1 MSRTSHNNAA
11 PAIDH
16 SIPYEPHLDGL
27 RALAVLAVVFFHC
40 GFALFP
46 QGFLGVDVFF
56 VISGYLITSILR
68 RELARTAQL
77 RFGNFYL
84 RRGRRLLPN
93 LFLMLGV
100 TALLAPVFLKSEE
113 VQALGK
119 SVVAAAAYLSN
130 VHFFRQIGYFAP
142 AAEDYPLLHTWS
154 LAAEEQFYLV
164 WPILLYFSY
173 RGWRTSQR
181 NHAAAINIVLGLL
194 SLGACVA
201 AQFGYRDHAF
211 YLTPFRVW
219 EFSFGA
225 LFVLSPPKRL
235 LALLESS
242 GAAATLISYCAVIGL
257 IAVMCIPG
265 WPDGLS
271 ILANMAAVLFAGLLI
286 FCVPRSGRNAVSI
299 ALTSR
304 PAGYIGNISY
314 SLYLWHWP
322 IIVFYRMMHPGESSV
337 VDGLI
342 ALVLCVVPACAAYH
356 LVEKPLRTSKRVE
369 RILSPARAAA
379 IATLCTMLFVG
390 IGLMLWR
397 QGPTTYSDS
406 TLELAARA
414 AHDVNPRRADCLA
427 NYENTSLPPQQLCA
441 TQSTDLPAPTVFV
454 WGDSHADALAPGLV
468 DALPHGYRVIQR
480 TKTGCAPLLGIDIEL
495 RGRDYSECTQ
505 FNSQVSAEV
514 KATAQVALVVM
525 AARWNYY
532 FFGELDAR
540 LPPGDAQ
547 TRRLQSALHD
557 TIGAFSAQDIPVLIV
572 GTVPEFD
579 WDVPACLSRSVHFG
593 SSHTA
598 CNLERRNIDM
608 RSGFTNKILRDTA
621 DSVATTAFVDP
632 MELLCKD
639 ESCLASIDAGT
650 ILYSDKDHLTTE
662 GARRVARWLWS
673 EANTS
678 KLHLFPSEK
687 SVGATDV
694 TERRPR

>member
-1 MSRTSHNNAA
+1 MCRSSHSHAA
-11 PAIDH
+11 PAIEP

-40 GFALFP
+40 GFSLFP

-68 RELARTAQL
+68 RELARTAQI

-93 LFLMLGV
+93 LFLMLGI

-113 VQALGK
+113 VQDLGK
-119 SVVAAAAYLSN
+119 SIVAAAAYLSN

-164 WPILLYFSY
+164 WPVLLYFSF
-173 RGWRTSQR
+173 RGWRASQR
-181 NHAAAINIVLGLL
+181 NHAAATNIVLGLL

-225 LFVLSPPKRL
+225 LFVLSPPKRM

-242 GAAATLISYCAVIGL
+242 STAATLISYCAAIGL
-257 IAVMCIPG
+257 IALMCTSS
-265 WPDGLS
+265 WPEGLS
-271 ILANMAAVLFAGLLI
+271 ILANIGTVLFTGLLI
-286 FCVPRSGRNAVSI
+286 FCVPHSRRNAVSI

-322 IIVFYRMMHPGESSV
+322 IIVFYRMMNPGESSV
-337 VDGLI
+337 VDSLN
-342 ALVLCVVPACAAYH
+342 ALLLCAVLACAAYH
-356 LVEKPLRTSKRVE
+356 LVEKPLRTDKRME
-369 RILSPARAAA
+369 RMLSPMRAAA
-379 IATLCTMLFVG
+379 IAALCTTLFVG
-390 IGLMLWR
+390 IGWVLWR
-397 QGPTTYSDS
+397 QGPTAYSDS
-406 TLELAARA
+406 TIELAARA
-414 AHDVNPRRADCLA
+414 SHDVNPRRADCLA
-427 NYENTSLPPQQLCA
+427 NYETTSLPSQQLCA
-441 TQSTDLPAPTVFV
+441 TQSPALRAPTVFV

-468 DALPHGYRVIQR
+468 DALPRRYRVIQR
-480 TKTGCAPLLGIDIEL
+480 TKTGCAPLLGIDIKL

-505 FNSQVSAEV
+505 FNNQVSAEV
-514 KATAQVALVVM
+514 KATAQVVLVVM

-532 FFGELDAR
+532 FFGELDAK
-540 LPPGDAQ
+540 LPPGSAQ
-547 TRRLQSALHD
+547 TQRLQSALHA
-557 TIGAFSAQDIPVLIV
+557 TLGEFSAQDIPVLIV

-579 WDVPACLSRSVHFG
+579 WDVPACLSRSIHFG

-598 CNLERRNIDM
+598 CNLERRNIDR
-608 RSGFTNKILRDTA
+608 RSSFTNKILRDTA

-632 MELLCKD
+632 MQLLCKD
-639 ESCLASIDAGT
+639 ESCLASIDTNT

-673 EANTS
+673 EASTS
-678 KLHLFPSEK
+678 KPHLFPSEK
-687 SVGATDV
+687 SAGATAV
-694 TERRPR
+694 TGRQSR

>member
-1 MSRTSHNNAA
+1 MSLSSHNHTA
-11 PAIDH
+11 PAIEL

-40 GFALFP
+40 GFSLFP

-68 RELARTAQL
+68 RELARTAQI

-100 TALLAPVFLKSEE
+100 TASLAPVFLKSEE
-113 VQALGK
+113 VQDLGK
-119 SVVAAAAYLSN
+119 SVIAAAAYLSN

-164 WPILLYFSY
+164 WPILLYFSF
-173 RGWRTSQR
+173 RGWRSSQR
-181 NHAAAINIVLGLL
+181 NYAATTNIVLGIL

-201 AQFGYRDHAF
+201 AQFGYRDQAF

-225 LFVLSPPKRL
+225 LFVLRPPTRL

-242 GAAATLISYCAVIGL
+242 SIAATLISYCATIGL
-257 IAVMCIPG
+257 IAIICTSG
-265 WPDGLS
+265 WPEGLS
-271 ILANMAAVLFAGLLI
+271 IMANMATVLFTGLLI
-286 FCVPRSGRNAVSI
+286 FCVPRSSRNPVSI

-304 PAGYIGNISY
+304 PAAYIGNISY

-322 IIVFYRMMHPGESSV
+322 IIVFYRMMNPGENSV
-337 VDGLI
+337 MDSLT
-342 ALVLCVVPACAAYH
+342 ALSLCAVVAGAAYH
-356 LVEKPLRTSKRVE
+356 LVEKPLRTDERVE
-369 RILSPARAAA
+369 RMLSPRRAAA
-379 IATLCTMLFVG
+379 IAALCTIVFVG
-390 IGLMLWR
+390 IGWVLWR
-397 QGPTTYSDS
+397 QGPTAYSDS
-406 TLELAARA
+406 TIELAARA
-414 AHDVNPRRADCLA
+414 SHDVNPRRADCLA
-427 NYENTSLPPQQLCA
+427 NYEDTSLPPQQLCA
-441 TQSTDLPAPTVFV
+441 TQSPAMSAPTVLV

-468 DALPHGYRVIQR
+468 EALPGSYRVIQR
-480 TKTGCAPLLGIDIEL
+480 TKTGCAPLLGIDINL

-505 FNSQVSAEV
+505 FNNQVSAEV
-514 KATAQVALVVM
+514 KATAQVALIVM

-532 FFGELDAR
+532 FFGELDAKR
-540 LPPGDAQ
+540 PPGDAQ
-547 TRRLQSALHD
+547 TRRLQSALRN
-557 TIGAFSAQDIPVLIV
+557 TLGEFAARNIPVLIV
-572 GTVPEFD
+572 GTVPEFE
-579 WDVPACLSRSVHFG
+579 WDVPACLSRSIHFG
-593 SSHTA
+593 RSHTA
-598 CNLERRNIDM
+598 CNLERHNIDM
-608 RSGFTNKILRDTA
+608 RSSFTNKVLRDTA
-621 DSVATTAFVDP
+621 NSVATAAFVDP
-632 MELLCKD
+632 MQLLCRD
-639 ESCLASIDAGT
+639 ESCLGSLDANT

-678 KLHLFPSEK
+678 KPHLFPSKK
-687 SVGATDV
+687 STGAAGV
-694 TERRPR
+694 AEGQPR